1 MGTTAQKLQAIKNSK
16 EDIRQAIISK
26 DVECATTVP
35 LDEYGDKIR
44 SINSKATTS
53 QSYCVGRW
61 PGWQMNDPT
70 ATQVDGSVA
79 LALDWYPCLID
90 MSAVE
95 GETAKRP
102 MWLKRNNFLR
112 FEDGSFAPT
121 IGITAAQA
129 AECDVALYLD
139 DQATQQYCAAGE
151 FDAEAFYN
159 QYGMTQALYDANGN
173 AVRIL
178 RPWETTETKY
188 SIGIAR
194 KDTVYLIDNE
204 EGADGS
210 MLRGIVAD
218 EGKVDGIKPTHKLV
232 PTAIMADA
240 ITVINGK
247 ARCFYFDYCTM
258 ETGCMGQTPLGNLA
272 TTGEAFYQD
281 GTYPRVLD
289 NMIEGANGESPNDD
303 GKGMNQPKNAK
314 VARACN
320 YDTTK
325 PYPVAEG
332 GYHALNVFI
341 SCMEAAYGTKNL
353 YAASRFSSGISS
365 NDAIGNTAA
374 TQETNWL
381 EYGGMRSK
389 AQGTSAWTYSQFSQ
403 NNSPIRYTSAAGN
416 TDESNMLNRYAPKTL
431 CMEAQMALSM
441 AAELEVAPDTE
452 FQFYGKTYLYKT
464 PTGATPL
471 LSGRMNARVYR
482 TRVMTIDGWN
492 ASKVATTF
500 DVQVRLRMPVIE
512 GFNLCGDFYRYVGG
526 GHEVVDVN
534 TAGAHKVLNY
544 LECDQTKWGNIL
556 WPKQQAAAFDF
567 EEDYEEIGET
577 AIVGNRYVML
587 RQKYGSWTE
596 GTGSGIGAGECGY
609 HYETTLASNN
619 YRCRAGV
626 RLRGSAYAAACSA
639 RHVSSSASVVAC
651 AAPSGGSAQVLLNLQ
666 GSAAA
671 TQSQ

>member
-1 MGTTAQKLQAIKNSK
+1 MGTTAQKLQAIIDSK
-16 EDIRQAIISK
+16 ADIKSAIESK
-26 DVECATTVP
+26 DVTVGDAP

-44 SINSKATTS
+44 SINSRATTS

-61 PGWQMNDPT
+61 PAWQVNDPT
-70 ATQVDGSVA
+70 ATRVDGDIS
-79 LALDWYPCLID
+79 LALDWYPVLLD
-90 MSAVE
+90 MSAVN
-95 GETAKRP
+95 GEVKKRP
-102 MWLKRNNFLR
+102 VGWLKRNNFLR
-112 FEDGSFAPT
+112 FEDGTFAPT
-121 IGITAAQA
+121 IGITNAQK

-139 DQATQQYCAAGE
+139 DQATTLYCAAGE

-173 AVRIL
+173 PVRIL

-204 EGADGS
+204 DGADGT

-218 EGKVDGIKPTHKLV
+218 EGKVDGIKPDKILV

-240 ITVINGK
+240 ITVIGGK

-289 NMIEGANGESPNDD
+289 NMLEGNNGEFPNDD

-320 YDTTK
+320 YDTTL

-332 GYHALNVFI
+332 GYHALNVFL
-341 SCMEAAYGTKNL
+341 SCMEAAYGTKYL
-353 YAASRFSSGISS
+353 HSASRFSSGISS
-365 NDAIGNTAA
+365 NDSANTEA
-374 TQETNWL
+374 NWL
-381 EYGGMRSK
+381 ANGGMRSK
-389 AQGTSAWTYSQFSQ
+389 AQSASAWTYSQFSQ

-416 TDESNMLNRYAPKTL
+416 TDESNLLNRYAPKTL

-441 AAELEVAPDTE
+441 AAELNVAPDTE

-534 TAGAHKVLNY
+534 TAGVHTILNY
-544 LECDQTKWGNIL
+544 LECDQTKWGAII
-556 WPKQQAAAFDF
+556 WPKQQAAEFSF
-567 EEDYEEIGET
+567 EDTYDMIGDGV
-577 AIVGNRYVML
+577 IVANRYVML
-587 RQKYGSWTE
+587 RQPFGSWPY
-596 GTGSGIGAGECGY
+596 GTGVNISTGECGY
-609 HYETTLASNN
+609 HYEAALASNN
-619 YRCRAGV
+619 NRCRAGV
-626 RLRGSAYAAACSA
+626 RFRGAAAHATCSGRHVYSTSSVVLCSA
-639 RHVSSSASVVAC
+639 AY
-651 AAPSGGSAQVLLNLQ
+651 GGSAQVLLDME
-666 GSAAA
+666 SEAA

>member
-1 MGTTAQKLQAIKNSK
+1 MGTTADKLQAILNSK
-16 EDIRQAIISK
+16 ADIKAAIESK
-26 DVECATTVP
+26 DVTVGDAP
-35 LDEYGDKIR
+35 LDEYADKIR
-44 SINSKATTS
+44 SIDDKATTS
-53 QSYCVGRW
+53 QRYCVGRW
-61 PGWQMNDPT
+61 PAWQVNNPT
-70 ATQVDGSVA
+70 ATRVDGDIS
-79 LALDWYPCLID
+79 LALDWYPVLLD
-90 MSAVE
+90 MSAVN
-95 GETAKRP
+95 GEVKKRP
-102 MWLKRNNFLR
+102 VGWLKRNNFLR
-112 FEDGSFAPT
+112 FEDGTFAPT
-121 IGITAAQA
+121 IGITNAQK

-151 FDAEAFYN
+151 FDAETFYN

-194 KDTVYLIDNE
+194 KDTVGLIDNQDSS
-204 EGADGS
+204 DGGL
-210 MLRGIVAD
+210 LRGIVAD
-218 EGKVDGIKPTHKLV
+218 DGKVDGIKPDKILV

-240 ITVINGK
+240 ITVIDGK

-289 NMIEGANGESPNDD
+289 NMLEGANGEYPNDD

-320 YDTTK
+320 YDTTL

-332 GYHALNVFI
+332 GYHALNVFL
-341 SCMEAAYGTKNL
+341 SCMEAAYGTKYL
-353 YAASRFSSGISS
+353 YSASRFSSGISS
-365 NDAIGNTAA
+365 NDSANTEA
-374 TQETNWL
+374 NWL
-381 EYGGMRSK
+381 EHGGMRSK
-389 AQGTSAWTYSQFSQ
+389 VTGGSAWTYSMFSQ

-416 TDESNMLNRYAPKTL
+416 TDASNLLNRYAPKTL

-441 AAELEVAPDTE
+441 AAELNVAPDTK

-464 PTGATPL
+464 PAGATSL

-492 ASKVATTF
+492 ASRVATTF
-500 DVQVRLRMPVIE
+500 DVEVRLRMPVIE
-512 GFNLCGDFYRYVGG
+512 GFNLCGDFFWYVGG

-534 TAGAHKVLNY
+534 TAGVHTLLNY
-544 LECDQTKWGNIL
+544 LECDQTKWGAIT
-556 WPKQQAAAFDF
+556 WPKQQAAEFSF
-567 EEDYEEIGET
+567 EDTYDMIGDG

-587 RQKYGSWTE
+587 RQPFGSWTYAT
-596 GTGSGIGAGECGY
+596 GTTISTGECGY
-609 HYETTLASNN
+609 HWETALASNN
-619 YRCRAGV
+619 NRCRAGV
-626 RLRGSAYAAACSA
+626 RFRGIANDAYCSG
-639 RHVSSSASVVAC
+639 RYVSSNNSVVYCLATT
-651 AAPSGGSAQVLLNLQ
+651 GGSAQVLLDTE
-666 GSAAA
+666 SEAAA
-671 TQSQ
+671 QPQ

>member
-1 MGTTAQKLQAIKNSK
+1 MGTVAQKLQAIIDSK
-16 EDIRQAIISK
+16 ADIKAAIESK
-26 DVECATTVP
+26 DVTVGNAP

-44 SINSKATTS
+44 SINSRTTTS

-61 PGWQMNDPT
+61 PAWEMNDQT
-70 ATQVDGSVA
+70 ATRVDGDIS
-79 LALDWYPCLID
+79 LALDWYPVLLD
-90 MSAVE
+90 MSAVN
-95 GETAKRP
+95 GEVKKRP
-102 MWLKRNNFLR
+102 VGWLKRNNFLR
-112 FEDGSFAPT
+112 FENGDFAPT
-121 IGITAAQA
+121 VGITNAQK

-139 DQATQQYCAAGE
+139 DQATTLYCAAGE

-173 AVRIL
+173 SVRIL

-194 KDTVYLIDNE
+194 KDTVGLIDNQDSS
-204 EGADGS
+204 DGGL
-210 MLRGIVAD
+210 LRGIVAD
-218 EGKVDGIKPTHKLV
+218 DGKVDGIKPDKILV

-240 ITVINGK
+240 ITVIDGK

-289 NMIEGANGESPNDD
+289 NMLEGVNGEYPNDD

-320 YDTTK
+320 YDATL

-332 GYHALNVFI
+332 GYHALNVFL
-341 SCMEAAYGTKNL
+341 SCMEAAYGTKYL
-353 YAASRFSSGISS
+353 HEAGRFSSGISS
-365 NDAIGNTAA
+365 NDTCNSEA
-374 TQETNWL
+374 TWL
-381 EYGGMRSK
+381 ANGGMRSM
-389 AQGTSAWTYSQFSQ
+389 AQGGSAWTYSQFSQ

-416 TDESNMLNRYAPKTL
+416 TDASNLLNRYAPKTL

-441 AAELEVAPDTE
+441 AAELNVAPDTE

-464 PTGATPL
+464 PTGATSL

-534 TAGAHKVLNY
+534 TNNVHKVLNY
-544 LECDQTKWGNIL
+544 LECDQTKWGAIV
-556 WPKQQAAAFDF
+556 WTKQQAGAFGF
-567 EEDYEEIGET
+567 ESMYQMIGEG
-577 AIVGNRYVML
+577 AIVGSRYVML
-587 RQKYGSWTE
+587 RQAYGSWAY
-596 GTGSGIGAGECGY
+596 GTGVNISTGECGY
-609 HYETTLASNN
+609 HFEASMASYNN
-619 YRCRAGV
+619 RCRAVV
-626 RLRGSAYAAACSA
+626 RFRGTASNTICSGRYVTSHNSVFACYAYY
-639 RHVSSSASVVAC
+639 
-651 AAPSGGSAQVLLNLQ
+651 GGSAQVLLDMESEAPPQ
-666 GSAAA
+666 AE
-671 TQSQ
+671 

>member
-1 MGTTAQKLQAIKNSK
+1 MGTTAEKLQAILDSK
-16 EDIRQAIISK
+16 ADIKAAIESN
-26 DVECATTVP
+26 DVPVGDAP
-35 LDEYGDKIR
+35 LADYGDKIR
-44 SINSKATTS
+44 AIRSRATTS
-53 QSYCVGRW
+53 QNYCVGRW

-70 ATQVDGSVA
+70 ATQVDGSVQ
-79 LALDWYPCLID
+79 LALDWYPVLID

-95 GETAKRP
+95 GEQKKRP
-102 MWLKRNNFLR
+102 VGWLKRNNFLR

-139 DQATQQYCAAGE
+139 DQATEQYCGAGE
-151 FDAEAFYN
+151 FDAEDFYN
-159 QYGMTQALYDANGN
+159 EYGMTQALYDAQGN
-173 AVRIL
+173 SVRIL

-204 EGADGS
+204 DGVNGT

-258 ETGCMGQTPLGNLA
+258 ETGCMGQTPLGNLS

-289 NMIEGANGESPNDD
+289 NMIEGANGEYPNDD
-303 GKGMNQPKNAK
+303 GKGMNQPKNGK

-332 GYHALNVFI
+332 GYHALNVFL

-353 YAASRFSSGISS
+353 HAAGRFSSGISS
-365 NDAIGNTAA
+365 NDSCNSEA
-374 TQETNWL
+374 TWL
-381 EYGGMRSK
+381 SNGGMRSK
-389 AQGTSAWTYSQFSQ
+389 VQGGSSWTYSQFSQ
-403 NNSPIRYTSAAGN
+403 NNSPIRYTNNNGN

-452 FQFYGKTYLYKT
+452 FQFYGRTYKYST
-464 PTGATPL
+464 PSGATAL
-471 LSGRMNARVYR
+471 LSGRMNAKLYR
-482 TRVMTIDGWN
+482 TRVMTIDAWN
-492 ASKVATTF
+492 SSKVATTF
-500 DVQVRLRMPVIE
+500 DVEVRLRMPVIE
-512 GFNLCGDFYRYVGG
+512 GFNLCGDFWLYVGG
-526 GHEVVDVN
+526 GHEVVSQYINSRHIV
-534 TAGAHKVLNY
+534 KSY
-544 LECDQTKWGNIL
+544 IECDQTKWKGINFT
-556 WPKQQAAAFDF
+556 KNQTSDFDF
-567 EEDYEEIGET
+567 QSDYEYLGEDT
-577 AIVGNRYVML
+577 EVSNNYVML
-587 RQKYGSWTE
+587 RQKYGTWRQAV
-596 GTGSGIGAGECGY
+596 GTGIGAGECGY
-609 HYETTLASNN
+609 HYQVSSGMTTANN
-619 YRCRAGV
+619 RYRRGV
-626 RLRGSAYAAACSA
+626 RFRGLAIHAICSS
-639 RHVSSSASVVAC
+639 RYVSSYISVVFCTAHF
-651 AAPSGGSAQVLLNLQ
+651 GGSAQVLLDVE
-666 GSAAA
+666 GATAA
-671 TQSQ
+671 QPQ

>member
-1 MGTTAQKLQAIKNSK
+1 MGTTAQKLQKILDSKADIKSAI
-16 EDIRQAIISK
+16 ESK
-26 DVECATTVP
+26 DVEVGDAP
-35 LDEYGDKIR
+35 LDEYADKIR
-44 SINSKATTS
+44 SINNRVTTS
-53 QSYCVGRW
+53 QSYCVARW
-61 PGWQMNDPT
+61 PQWPLNDPT
-70 ATQVDGSVA
+70 AIQVDGSVA

-121 IGITAAQA
+121 IGISAAQK

-139 DQATQQYCAAGE
+139 DQATEQYCAAGE
-151 FDAEAFYN
+151 FDAEDFYN
-159 QYGMTQALYDANGN
+159 EYGMNQALYDVDGN

-204 EGADGS
+204 DGADGT

-232 PTAIMADA
+232 PTAIMADS

-247 ARCFYFDYCTM
+247 ARCFFFNYCTM

-281 GTYPRVLD
+281 GTYPRTLD
-289 NMIEGANGESPNDD
+289 NMIEGANAEKPNDD
-303 GKGMNQPKNAK
+303 GVGMNQPKNAK

-332 GYHALNVFI
+332 GWHALNVFL
-341 SCMEAAYGTKNL
+341 SCMEAAYGTKYL
-353 YAASRFSSGISS
+353 HAATRFSSGISS
-365 NDAIGNTAA
+365 NDAIGTSAA
-374 TQETNWL
+374 TQEANWL

-389 AQGTSAWTYSQFSQ
+389 VHGASAWTYSLFSQ
-403 NNSPIRYTSAAGN
+403 NSSPIRYTSAAGN
-416 TDESNMLNRYAPKTL
+416 TDESNMLNRYAPKTW

-471 LSGRMNARVYR
+471 LSGRMNARLYR
-482 TRVMTIDGWN
+482 TRVMTIDAWN
-492 ASKVATTF
+492 SSKVATTF

-512 GFNLCGDFYRYVGG
+512 GFNLCGDFWRYVGG
-526 GHEVVDVN
+526 GHEVVDVC
-534 TAGAHKVLNY
+534 TANVHKILSY
-544 LECDQTKWGNIL
+544 LECDQKKWGSIV
-556 WPKQQAAAFDF
+556 WPKQQAAAFGF
-567 EEDYEEIGET
+567 QEDYECLGESV
-577 AIVGNRYVML
+577 IVANRYMML
-587 RQKYGSWTE
+587 RQKYGTWPVA
-596 GTGSGIGAGECGY
+596 TGVNISTGECGY
-609 HYETTLASNN
+609 HYEQNLASNN
-619 YRCRAGV
+619 QRCRAGV
-626 RLRGSAYAAACSA
+626 RFRGIAYATWSSA
-639 RHVSSSASVVAC
+639 RSVAAATSVVSC
-651 AAPSGGSAQVLLNLQ
+651 FAAVGGSAQVLLDTE
-666 GSAAA
+666 SAAA

>member
-1 MGTTAQKLQAIKNSK
+1 MGTTAQKLQAIIDSK
-16 EDIRQAIISK
+16 ADIKAAIESK
-26 DVECATTVP
+26 DVTVGDAP

-44 SINSKATTS
+44 SINSRATTS
-53 QSYCVGRW
+53 QRYCVGRW
-61 PGWQMNDPT
+61 PAWQVNDPT
-70 ATQVDGSVA
+70 ATRVDGDIS
-79 LALDWYPCLID
+79 LALDWYPVLLD
-90 MSAVE
+90 MSAVN
-95 GETAKRP
+95 GEVKKRP
-102 MWLKRNNFLR
+102 VGWLKRNNFLR
-112 FEDGSFAPT
+112 FENGDFAPT
-121 IGITAAQA
+121 VGITNAQK

-139 DQATQQYCAAGE
+139 DQATTLYCAAGE

-159 QYGMTQALYDANGN
+159 QYGMTQALYDAQGN

-194 KDTVYLIDNE
+194 KDTVGLIDNQDSS
-204 EGADGS
+204 DGGL
-210 MLRGIVAD
+210 LRGIVAD
-218 EGKVDGIKPTHKLV
+218 DGKVDGIKPDKILV

-240 ITVINGK
+240 ITVIGGK

-289 NMIEGANGESPNDD
+289 NMLEGANGEYPNDD

-320 YDTTK
+320 YDTTL

-332 GYHALNVFI
+332 GYHALNVFL
-341 SCMEAAYGTKNL
+341 SCMEAAYGTKYL
-353 YAASRFSSGISS
+353 HSASRFSSGISS
-365 NDAIGNTAA
+365 NDSANTEA
-374 TQETNWL
+374 NWL
-381 EYGGMRSK
+381 NNGGMRSRV
-389 AQGTSAWTYSQFSQ
+389 QGGSSWTYSQFSQ

-416 TDESNMLNRYAPKTL
+416 TDESNLLNRYAPKTL

-441 AAELEVAPDTE
+441 AAELNVAPDTE

-464 PTGATPL
+464 PTGATSL

-512 GFNLCGDFYRYVGG
+512 GFNLCGDFFRYVGG

-534 TAGAHKVLNY
+534 AAGVHTILNY
-544 LECDQTKWGNIL
+544 LECDQTKWGAIT
-556 WPKQQAAAFDF
+556 WPKQQAAEFSF
-567 EEDYEEIGET
+567 EDTYDMIGEGV
-577 AIVGNRYVML
+577 IVANRYVML
-587 RQKYGSWTE
+587 RQPFGSWTY
-596 GTGSGIGAGECGY
+596 GTGVNISTGECGY
-609 HYETTLASNN
+609 HYETALASNN
-619 YRCRAGV
+619 NRCRAGV
-626 RLRGSAYAAACSA
+626 RFRGFANIAACSG
-639 RHVSSSASVVAC
+639 RNVTSTYSVVYC
-651 AAPSGGSAQVLLNLQ
+651 HAAFGGSAQVLLDME
-666 GSAAA
+666 SEAA

>member
-1 MGTTAQKLQAIKNSK
+1 MGTTSQKLQAILDSK
-16 EDIRQAIISK
+16 EDIRQAINEK
-26 DVECATTVP
+26 DVECSTAVP

-44 SINSKATTS
+44 SINSRATTS

-61 PGWQMNDPT
+61 PGWQMNDST
-70 ATQVDGSVA
+70 ATQVDGSVS
-79 LALDWYPCLID
+79 LALDWYPVLLD
-90 MSAVE
+90 MSAVQ
-95 GETAKRP
+95 GEEAKRP
-102 MWLKRNNFLR
+102 VGWLKRNNFLR
-112 FEDGSFAPT
+112 FEDGTFAPT

-159 QYGMTQALYDANGN
+159 QYGMNQALYDANGN

-194 KDTVYLIDNE
+194 KDTVGLIDNE

-218 EGKVDGIKPTHKLV
+218 DGKVDGIKPTHMLV
-232 PTAIMADA
+232 PTAIMADS

-289 NMIEGANGESPNDD
+289 NMIEGQNTEYPNDD

-332 GYHALNVFI
+332 GYHALNVFL
-341 SCMEAAYGTKNL
+341 SCMEAAYGTKYL
-353 YAASRFSSGISS
+353 HSASRFSSGISS
-365 NDAIGNTAA
+365 NDTCNNEST
-374 TQETNWL
+374 WL
-381 EYGGMRSK
+381 SNGGMRSK
-389 AQGTSAWTYSQFSQ
+389 AQSASAWTYSQFGQ
-403 NNSPIRYTSAAGN
+403 NNSPIRYTSAASN
-416 TDESNMLNRYAPKTL
+416 TEESNLLNRYAPKTL

-441 AAELEVAPDTE
+441 AAELNVAPDTE
-452 FQFYGKTYLYKT
+452 FQFYGKTYKYLT
-464 PTGATPL
+464 PTGATAL

-482 TRVMTIDGWN
+482 TRVMTINAWN
-492 ASKVATTF
+492 SSKVATTF

-512 GFNLCGDFYRYVGG
+512 GFNLCGDFFRYVGG
-526 GHEVVDVN
+526 GHEVLDVN
-534 TAGAHKVLNY
+534 TAGVHKVLNY
-544 LECDQTKWGNIL
+544 LECDQTKWGDIL
-556 WPKQQAAAFDF
+556 WTKQQVAAFGF
-567 EEDYEEIGET
+567 QSTYELLGET
-577 AIVGNRYVML
+577 AFVGNRYIML
-587 RQKYGSWTE
+587 RQKYGSWPE

-609 HYETTLASNN
+609 HYEANLASNN
-619 YRCRAGV
+619 QRCRAGV
-626 RLRGSAYAAACSA
+626 LFRGYAHFAHCSG
-639 RHVSSSASVVAC
+639 RSVFSPYSVVLC
-651 AAPSGGSAQVLLNLQ
+651 TAAIGGSAQVLLDME
-666 GSAAA
+666 SEAA

>member
-1 MGTTAQKLQAIKNSK
+1 MGTVAQKLQAIIDSK
-16 EDIRQAIISK
+16 ADIKAAIESK
-26 DVECATTVP
+26 DVTVGDAP

-53 QSYCVGRW
+53 QRYCVGRW
-61 PGWQMNDPT
+61 PAWQVNDPT
-70 ATQVDGSVA
+70 ATRVDGDIS
-79 LALDWYPCLID
+79 LALDWYPVLLD
-90 MSAVE
+90 MSPVE
-95 GETAKRP
+95 GEVKKTP
-102 MWLKRNNFLR
+102 VGWLKRNNFLR

-121 IGITAAQA
+121 IGITAAQK

-139 DQATQQYCAAGE
+139 DQATTLYCAAGE

-159 QYGMTQALYDANGN
+159 QYGMTQALYDAQGN

-194 KDTVYLIDNE
+194 KDTVGLIDNQDSS
-204 EGADGS
+204 DGGL
-210 MLRGIVAD
+210 LRGIVAD
-218 EGKVDGIKPTHKLV
+218 DGKVDGIKPDKILV

-240 ITVINGK
+240 ITVIGGK

-289 NMIEGANGESPNDD
+289 NMLEGANAEYPNDD

-320 YDTTK
+320 YDTTL

-332 GYHALNVFI
+332 GYHALNVFL
-341 SCMEAAYGTKNL
+341 SCMEAAYGTKYL
-353 YAASRFSSGISS
+353 HRASMFSSGISS
-365 NDAIGNTAA
+365 NDNIGTTADTKEA
-374 TQETNWL
+374 NWL
-381 EYGGMRSK
+381 EYGGMRSM
-389 AQGTSAWTYSQFSQ
+389 AQGGSAWTYSLFSQ
-403 NNSPIRYTSAAGN
+403 NNSPIRYTSAGSS
-416 TDESNMLNRYAPKTL
+416 TDTSNLLNRYAPKTL

-441 AAELEVAPDTE
+441 AAELNVAPDTE
-452 FQFYGKTYLYKT
+452 FQFYGKTYIYKT
-464 PTGATPL
+464 PTGATSL

-500 DVQVRLRMPVIE
+500 DVQVRLRMPIIE
-512 GFNLCGDFYRYVGG
+512 GFNLCGDFYWYVGG

-534 TAGAHKVLNY
+534 TAGVHTILNY
-544 LECDQTKWGNIL
+544 LECDQTKWGAIT
-556 WPKQQAAAFDF
+556 WPKQQAAEFSF
-567 EEDYEEIGET
+567 EDTYDMIGDG

-587 RQKYGSWTE
+587 RQPFGSWTYA
-596 GTGSGIGAGECGY
+596 TGSTISTGECGY
-609 HYETTLASNN
+609 HYEAALASNN
-619 YRCRAGV
+619 NRCRAGV
-626 RLRGSAYAAACSA
+626 RFRGTANAASCSV
-639 RHVSSSASVVAC
+639 RHVSSSSSVVYC
-651 AAPSGGSAQVLLNLQ
+651 AAFSGGSAQVLLDTE
-666 GSAAA
+666 SEAAA
-671 TQSQ
+671 QPQ

>member
-1 MGTTAQKLQAIKNSK
+1 MGTVAQKLQAIIDSK
-16 EDIRQAIISK
+16 ADIKAAIESK
-26 DVECATTVP
+26 DVTVGDAP

-53 QSYCVGRW
+53 QRYCVGRW
-61 PGWQMNDPT
+61 PAWEMNDPT
-70 ATQVDGSVA
+70 ATRVDGDIS
-79 LALDWYPCLID
+79 LALDWYPVLLD
-90 MSAVE
+90 MSSVN
-95 GETAKRP
+95 GEVKKRP
-102 MWLKRNNFLR
+102 VGWLKRNNFLR
-112 FEDGSFAPT
+112 FENGDFAPT
-121 IGITAAQA
+121 VGITNAQK

-139 DQATQQYCAAGE
+139 DQATTLYCAAGE

-194 KDTVYLIDNE
+194 KDTVGLIDNQDSS
-204 EGADGS
+204 DGGL
-210 MLRGIVAD
+210 LRGIVAD
-218 EGKVDGIKPTHKLV
+218 DGKVDGIKPDKILV

-240 ITVINGK
+240 ITVIGGK

-289 NMIEGANGESPNDD
+289 NMLEGANAEYPNDD

-320 YDTTK
+320 YDTTL

-332 GYHALNVFI
+332 GYHALNVFL
-341 SCMEAAYGTKNL
+341 SCMEAAYGTKYL
-353 YAASRFSSGISS
+353 HSGRRFSSGISS
-365 NDAIGNTAA
+365 NDAANTEA
-374 TQETNWL
+374 NWL

-389 AQGTSAWTYSQFSQ
+389 ATGGSKWTYSLFSQ

-416 TDESNMLNRYAPKTL
+416 TDVSNLLNRYAPKTL

-441 AAELEVAPDTE
+441 AAELNVAPDTE

-464 PTGATPL
+464 PTGATSL

-512 GFNLCGDFYRYVGG
+512 GFNLCGDFYWYVGG

-534 TAGAHKVLNY
+534 TANVHKILNY
-544 LECDQTKWGNIL
+544 LECDQTKWGAII
-556 WPKQQAAAFDF
+556 WPKQQAAEFSF
-567 EEDYEEIGET
+567 EDSYDMIGEG

-587 RQKYGSWTE
+587 RQPFGSWTY
-596 GTGSGIGAGECGY
+596 GTGTSISTGECGY
-609 HYETTLASNN
+609 HYEKDLASNN
-619 YRCRAGV
+619 NRCRAGV
-626 RLRGSAYAAACSA
+626 RFRGHASSANCSGRYVSSAY
-639 RHVSSSASVVAC
+639 SVVNCNAYN
-651 AAPSGGSAQVLLNLQ
+651 GGSAQVLLDTE
-666 GSAAA
+666 SEAAA
-671 TQSQ
+671 QPQ

>member
-1 MGTTAQKLQAIKNSK
+1 MGTVTQKLQAVIDSKADIKA
-16 EDIRQAIISK
+16 AIESK
-26 DVECATTVP
+26 DVTVGDAP

-44 SINSKATTS
+44 SINSRATTS
-53 QSYCVGRW
+53 QRYCVGRW
-61 PGWQMNDPT
+61 PAWQVNDPT
-70 ATQVDGSVA
+70 ATRVDGDIS
-79 LALDWYPCLID
+79 LALDWYPVLLD
-90 MSAVE
+90 MSAVN
-95 GETAKRP
+95 GEVKKRP
-102 MWLKRNNFLR
+102 VGWLKRNNFLR
-112 FEDGSFAPT
+112 FEDGTFAPT
-121 IGITAAQA
+121 IGITNAQK

-139 DQATQQYCAAGE
+139 DQQQTLYCEAGA
-151 FDAEAFYN
+151 FDAETFYN
-159 QYGMTQALYDANGN
+159 EYGMTQALYDAQGN

-204 EGADGS
+204 DGADGT

-218 EGKVDGIKPTHKLV
+218 EGKVDGIKPTHMLV

-240 ITVINGK
+240 ITVIDGK

-258 ETGCMGQTPLGNLA
+258 ETGCMGQSPLGNLA

-289 NMIEGANGESPNDD
+289 NMLEGTNVEYPNDD

-320 YDTTK
+320 YDPTL

-332 GYHALNVFI
+332 GYHALNVFL
-341 SCMEAAYGTKNL
+341 SCMEAAYGTKYL
-353 YAASRFSSGISS
+353 HSASRFSSGISS
-365 NDAIGNTAA
+365 NDSANTEA
-374 TQETNWL
+374 NWL
-381 EYGGMRSK
+381 NNGGMRSRV
-389 AQGTSAWTYSQFSQ
+389 QGGSSWTYSQFSQ

-416 TDESNMLNRYAPKTL
+416 TDASNLLNRYAPKTL

-441 AAELEVAPDTE
+441 AAELNVAPDTE
-452 FQFYGKTYLYKT
+452 FQFYGKTYIYKT
-464 PTGATPL
+464 PTGATSL

-492 ASKVATTF
+492 SSKVATTF

-512 GFNLCGDFYRYVGG
+512 GFNLCGDFYWYVGG

-534 TAGAHKVLNY
+534 AAGVHTILNY
-544 LECDQTKWGNIL
+544 LECDQTKWVAIT
-556 WPKQQAAAFDF
+556 WPKQQAAEFSF
-567 EEDYEEIGET
+567 EKSYDMIGDG
-577 AIVGNRYVML
+577 AIVGIRYVML
-587 RQKYGSWTE
+587 RQPFGSWPY
-596 GTGSGIGAGECGY
+596 GTGTSISTGECCY
-609 HYETTLASNN
+609 HYEADLASNN
-619 YRCRAGV
+619 HRCRAGV
-626 RLRGSAYAAACSA
+626 RFRGNAASATCSG
-639 RHVSSSASVVAC
+639 RYVSSHHSVVTCTAN
-651 AAPSGGSAQVLLNLQ
+651 SGGSAQVLLDME
-666 GSAAA
+666 GAAA

>member
-1 MGTTAQKLQAIKNSK
+1 MGTTAQKLQAILDSK
-16 EDIRQAIISK
+16 EDIRQAINEK
-26 DVECATTVP
+26 DVECSTAVP

-44 SINSKATTS
+44 SINSRATTS

-61 PGWQMNDPT
+61 PGWQMNIPD
-70 ATQVDGSVA
+70 AERVDGSVA
-79 LALDWYPCLID
+79 LALDWYPVLLD
-90 MSAVE
+90 MSAVQ
-95 GETAKRP
+95 GEEAKRP
-102 MWLKRNNFLR
+102 VGWLKRNNFLR
-112 FEDGSFAPT
+112 FEDGTFAPT

-159 QYGMTQALYDANGN
+159 QYGMTQALYDAQGN

-194 KDTVYLIDNE
+194 KDTVGLIDNE

-218 EGKVDGIKPTHKLV
+218 EGKVDGIKPTHMLV
-232 PTAIMADA
+232 PTAIMADS

-289 NMIEGANGESPNDD
+289 DMIEGASGEYPNDD

-341 SCMEAAYGTKNL
+341 SCMEAAYGTKYL
-353 YAASRFSSGISS
+353 HAASRFSSGISS
-365 NDAIGNTAA
+365 NDTCNNEST
-374 TQETNWL
+374 WL
-381 EYGGMRSK
+381 SNGGMRSK
-389 AQGTSAWTYSQFSQ
+389 AQSASAWTYSQFGQS
-403 NNSPIRYTSAAGN
+403 NSPIRYTSAAGN

-441 AAELEVAPDTE
+441 AAELNVAPDTE
-452 FQFYGKTYLYKT
+452 FQFYGKTYIYKT

-482 TRVMTIDGWN
+482 TRVMTINAWN
-492 ASKVATTF
+492 SSKVATTF

-512 GFNLCGDFYRYVGG
+512 GFNLCGDFFRYVGG
-526 GHEVVDVN
+526 GHEVVDMN
-534 TAGAHKVLNY
+534 AAGVHTILNY
-544 LECDQTKWGNIL
+544 LEYDQTKWGAIT
-556 WPKQQAAAFDF
+556 WPKQQAAEFSF
-567 EEDYEEIGET
+567 ENTYDMIGDG
-577 AIVGNRYVML
+577 AIVGGRYVML
-587 RQKYGSWTE
+587 RQPFGSWTYAT
-596 GTGSGIGAGECGY
+596 GTTISTGECGY
-609 HYETTLASNN
+609 HWEAALASNN
-619 YRCRAGV
+619 NRCRAGV
-626 RLRGSAYAAACSA
+626 RFRGHAINASCSG
-639 RHVSSSASVVAC
+639 RFVHSYLSVVYCFA
-651 AAPSGGSAQVLLNLQ
+651 SYGGSAQVLLDME
-666 GSAAA
+666 SAAA

>member
-1 MGTTAQKLQAIKNSK
+1 MGTVAQKLQAIIDSKADIKAAIESKN
-16 EDIRQAIISK
+16 
-26 DVECATTVP
+26 VTVGDAP

-44 SINSKATTS
+44 SINSRATTS
-53 QSYCVGRW
+53 QRYCVGRW
-61 PGWQMNDPT
+61 PAWQVNDPT
-70 ATQVDGSVA
+70 ATRVDGDIS
-79 LALDWYPCLID
+79 LALDWYPVLLD
-90 MSAVE
+90 MSAVN
-95 GETAKRP
+95 GEVKKRP
-102 MWLKRNNFLR
+102 VGWLKRNNFLR

-121 IGITAAQA
+121 VGITNAQK

-194 KDTVYLIDNE
+194 KDTVGLIDNQDSS
-204 EGADGS
+204 DGGL
-210 MLRGIVAD
+210 LRGIVAD
-218 EGKVDGIKPTHKLV
+218 DGKVDGIKPDKILV

-240 ITVINGK
+240 ITVIGGK

-289 NMIEGANGESPNDD
+289 NMLEGANGEYPNDD

-320 YDTTK
+320 YDTTL

-332 GYHALNVFI
+332 GYHALNVFL
-341 SCMEAAYGTKNL
+341 SCMEAAYGTKYL
-353 YAASRFSSGISS
+353 HSASRFSSGISS
-365 NDAIGNTAA
+365 NDAANTEA
-374 TQETNWL
+374 NWL
-381 EYGGMRSK
+381 NNGGMRSRV
-389 AQGTSAWTYSQFSQ
+389 QGGSSWTYSLFTQ
-403 NNSPIRYTSAAGN
+403 NNSPIRYTSAAAN
-416 TDESNMLNRYAPKTL
+416 TDASNLLNRYAPKTL

-441 AAELEVAPDTE
+441 AAELNVAPDTE
-452 FQFYGKTYLYKT
+452 FQFYGKTYIYKT
-464 PTGATPL
+464 PTGATSL

-492 ASKVATTF
+492 SSKVATTF
-500 DVQVRLRMPVIE
+500 DVQVRLRMPIIE
-512 GFNLCGDFYRYVGG
+512 GFNLCGDFYWYVGG

-534 TAGAHKVLNY
+534 TAGVHTILNY
-544 LECDQTKWGNIL
+544 LECDQTKWGAIT
-556 WPKQQAAAFDF
+556 WPKQQAAEFSF
-567 EEDYEEIGET
+567 EDSYDMIGEG
-577 AIVGNRYVML
+577 AIVANRYVML
-587 RQKYGSWTE
+587 RQPFGSWPY
-596 GTGSGIGAGECGY
+596 GTGTSVSTGECGY
-609 HYETTLASNN
+609 HYEAVLASNN
-619 YRCRAGV
+619 HRCRAGV
-626 RLRGSAYAAACSA
+626 RFRGAALNAFCSGRYVA
-639 RHVSSSASVVAC
+639 SLASVVYCLA
-651 AAPSGGSAQVLLNLQ
+651 SYGGSAQVLLDLE
-666 GSAAA
+666 SEAAA
-671 TQSQ
+671 QPQ

>member
-1 MGTTAQKLQAIKNSK
+1 MGTTAQKLQAIMDSK
-16 EDIRQAIISK
+16 ADIKAAIESK
-26 DVECATTVP
+26 DVTVGDAP

-44 SINSKATTS
+44 SINSRATTS
-53 QSYCVGRW
+53 QRYCVGRW
-61 PGWQMNDPT
+61 PAWQENDPT
-70 ATQVDGSVA
+70 ATRVDGDIS
-79 LALDWYPCLID
+79 LALDWYPVLLD
-90 MSAVE
+90 MSAVN
-95 GETAKRP
+95 GEVKKRP
-102 MWLKRNNFLR
+102 VGWLKRNNFLR
-112 FEDGSFAPT
+112 FEDGTFAPT
-121 IGITAAQA
+121 IGITNAQK

-159 QYGMTQALYDANGN
+159 QYGMTQALYDASGN

-194 KDTVYLIDNE
+194 KDTVGLIDNQDSS
-204 EGADGS
+204 DGGL
-210 MLRGIVAD
+210 LRGIVAD
-218 EGKVDGIKPTHKLV
+218 DGMVDGIKPDKILV

-240 ITVINGK
+240 ITVIDGK

-258 ETGCMGQTPLGNLA
+258 ETGCMGQTPIGDLE

-289 NMIEGANGESPNDD
+289 NMLEGANGEYPNDD

-320 YDTTK
+320 YDTAL

-332 GYHALNVFI
+332 GYHALNVFL
-341 SCMEAAYGTKNL
+341 SCMEAAYGTKYLHN
-353 YAASRFSSGISS
+353 ASMFSSGISS
-365 NDAIGNTAA
+365 NDAANTEA
-374 TQETNWL
+374 NWL
-381 EYGGMRSK
+381 NNGGMRSRV
-389 AQGTSAWTYSQFSQ
+389 QGGSSWTYSQFSQ
-403 NNSPIRYTSAAGN
+403 NNSPIRYTAAAGN
-416 TDESNMLNRYAPKTL
+416 TDASNLLNRYAPKTL

-441 AAELEVAPDTE
+441 AAELNVAPDTE

-464 PTGATPL
+464 PAGATSL

-492 ASKVATTF
+492 ASRVATTF

-512 GFNLCGDFYRYVGG
+512 GFNLCGDFLRYVGG

-534 TAGAHKVLNY
+534 TAGVHRILNY
-544 LECDQTKWGNIL
+544 LECDQTKWGAIT
-556 WPKQQAAAFDF
+556 WPKQQADEFSF
-567 EEDYEEIGET
+567 EDSYDMIGEG
-577 AIVGNRYVML
+577 AIVANRHVML
-587 RQKYGSWTE
+587 RQPFGSWPY
-596 GTGSGIGAGECGY
+596 GTGTSISTGECGY
-609 HYETTLASNN
+609 HYEAALASANH
-619 YRCRAGV
+619 RCRAGV
-626 RLRGSAYAAACSA
+626 RFRGSAASALCSG
-639 RHVSSSASVVAC
+639 RIVYSHFSVVYCFATY
-651 AAPSGGSAQVLLNLQ
+651 AGSAQVLLDL
-666 GSAAA
+666 GSEAA

>member
-1 MGTTAQKLQAIKNSK
+1 MGTVAQKLQAIINSK
-16 EDIRQAIISK
+16 ADINAAIESK
-26 DVECATTVP
+26 DVTVGDAP
-35 LDEYGDKIR
+35 LAEYGDKIR
-44 SINSKATTS
+44 SINSRATTS
-53 QSYCVGRW
+53 QNYCVGRW
-61 PGWQMNDPT
+61 PAWPT
-70 ATQVDGSVA
+70 DAPGATRVDGSIA
-79 LALDWYPCLID
+79 LALDWYPVLID

-102 MWLKRNNFLR
+102 VGWLKRNNFLR
-112 FEDGSFAPT
+112 FEDGTFAPT
-121 IGITAAQA
+121 IGITAAQK

-139 DQATQQYCAAGE
+139 DQATQQYCGAGE
-151 FDAEAFYN
+151 FNAEAFYN
-159 QYGMTQALYDANGN
+159 EYGMTQALYDAQGN
-173 AVRIL
+173 SVRIL

-194 KDTVYLIDNE
+194 KDTVGLIDNE
-204 EGADGS
+204 ESSDGG

-218 EGKVDGIKPTHKLV
+218 GGKVDGIRATHMLV

-240 ITVINGK
+240 ITVIGGK

-258 ETGCMGQTPLGNLA
+258 ETGCMGQTPFGNLP

-281 GTYPRVLD
+281 GTYPRTLD
-289 NMIEGANGESPNDD
+289 NMIEGANGEYPNDD

-320 YDTTK
+320 YDTAK

-332 GYHALNVFI
+332 GYHALNVFL
-341 SCMEAAYGTKNL
+341 SCMEAAYGTKFL
-353 YAASRFSSGISS
+353 HQAGRFSSGISS
-365 NDAIGNTAA
+365 NDASNNEA
-374 TQETNWL
+374 NWL
-381 EYGGMRSK
+381 ANGGVRSK
-389 AQGTSAWTYSQFSQ
+389 AQSASAWTYSQFSQ
-403 NNSPIRYTSAAGN
+403 NNSPIRYTSAAAN
-416 TDESNMLNRYAPKTL
+416 TDMSNLLNRYAPKTL

-441 AAELEVAPDTE
+441 AAELNVAPETE
-452 FQFYGKTYLYKT
+452 FQFYGRTYLYKT

-526 GHEVVDVN
+526 GHEAVDVN
-534 TAGAHKVLNY
+534 TNGAHKVLNY

-556 WPKQQAAAFDF
+556 WPKQQAAAFGF

-577 AIVGNRYVML
+577 TIIGYRYVML
-587 RQKYGSWTE
+587 RQGYGSWPE
-596 GTGSGIGAGECGY
+596 GTGSSISTGECGY
-609 HYETTLASNN
+609 HYESNLASNN
-619 YRCRAGV
+619 QRCRAGV
-626 RLRGSAYAAACSA
+626 RFRGHANSAHCSA
-639 RHVSSSASVVAC
+639 RIVLSASSVVLCSA
-651 AAPSGGSAQVLLNLQ
+651 SFGGSAQVLLDLQ
-666 GSAAA
+666 GGA
-671 TQSQ
+671 TAPQAQ

>member
-1 MGTTAQKLQAIKNSK
+1 MGTTAQKLQAIIDSK
-16 EDIRQAIISK
+16 ADIKAAIESK
-26 DVECATTVP
+26 DVTVGDAP

-44 SINSKATTS
+44 SINSRATTS
-53 QSYCVGRW
+53 QRYCVGRW
-61 PGWQMNDPT
+61 PAWQVNDPT
-70 ATQVDGSVA
+70 ATRVDGDIS
-79 LALDWYPCLID
+79 LALDWYPVLLD
-90 MSAVE
+90 MSAVN
-95 GETAKRP
+95 GEVKKRP
-102 MWLKRNNFLR
+102 VGWLKRNNFLR
-112 FEDGSFAPT
+112 FENGDFAPT
-121 IGITAAQA
+121 VGITNAQK

-139 DQATQQYCAAGE
+139 DQATTLYCAAGE

-159 QYGMTQALYDANGN
+159 QYGMTQALYDAQGN

-194 KDTVYLIDNE
+194 KDTVGLIDNQDSS
-204 EGADGS
+204 DGGL
-210 MLRGIVAD
+210 LRGIVAD
-218 EGKVDGIKPTHKLV
+218 DGKVDGIKPDKILV

-240 ITVINGK
+240 ITVIGGK

-289 NMIEGANGESPNDD
+289 NMLEGANGEYPNDD

-320 YDTTK
+320 YDTTL

-332 GYHALNVFI
+332 GYHALNVFL
-341 SCMEAAYGTKNL
+341 SCMEAAYGTKYL
-353 YAASRFSSGISS
+353 HSASRFSSGISS
-365 NDAIGNTAA
+365 NDSANTEA
-374 TQETNWL
+374 NWL
-381 EYGGMRSK
+381 NNGGMRSRV
-389 AQGTSAWTYSQFSQ
+389 QGGSSWTYSQFSQ

-416 TDESNMLNRYAPKTL
+416 TDESNLLNRYAPKTL

-441 AAELEVAPDTE
+441 AAELNVAPDTE

-464 PTGATPL
+464 PTGATSL

-512 GFNLCGDFYRYVGG
+512 GFNLCGDFFRYVGG

-534 TAGAHKVLNY
+534 AAGVHTILNY
-544 LECDQTKWGNIL
+544 LECDQTKWGAIT
-556 WPKQQAAAFDF
+556 WPKQQAAEFSF
-567 EEDYEEIGET
+567 EDTYDMIGEGV
-577 AIVGNRYVML
+577 IVANRYVML
-587 RQKYGSWTE
+587 RQPFGSWTY
-596 GTGSGIGAGECGY
+596 GTGVNISTGECGY
-609 HYETTLASNN
+609 HYETALASNN
-619 YRCRAGV
+619 NRCRAGV
-626 RLRGSAYAAACSA
+626 RFRGNANNANCSG
-639 RHVSSSASVVAC
+639 RNVNSNNSVVNCNANN
-651 AAPSGGSAQVLLNLQ
+651 GGSAHML
-666 GSAAA
+666 
-671 TQSQ
+671 